1 MVPGCRVGAKALWA
15 LADPAEAEGNPE
27 ARESSCVMKQTQYYF
42 GSVNAS
48 YNAIIDCGNCSRCRQ
63 GRDRRGRTGGTGP
76 KRGLRAWPGIGPAGW
91 LPGSGLGCSGAG
103 TDATEGRGERRR
115 GGANV
120 NAPPLCA
127 ACRLFHAQRLTN
139 TNLLFVV
146 AEKPLCSQ
154 CEAGRLLQKETHC
167 ILPPP
172 LPTARPPPA
181 PRAPS
186 VPPQPP

>member
-1 MVPGCRVGAKALWA
+1 MVC
-15 LADPAEAEGNPE
+15 
-27 ARESSCVMKQTQYYF
+27 
-42 GSVNAS
+42 
-48 YNAIIDCGNCSRCRQ
+48 
-63 GRDRRGRTGGTGP
+63 RGR
-76 KRGLRAWPGIGPAGW
+76 
-91 LPGSGLGCSGAG
+91 GLGCRGAG
-103 TDATEGRGERRR
+103 TGWR
-115 GGANV
+115 GGANI
-120 NAPPLCA
+120 NAPPLCGSR
-127 ACRLFHAQRLTN
+127 RLFHAQRLTN

-181 PRAPS
+181 LRAPS

>member
-1 MVPGCRVGAKALWA
+1 MVPGCRVGTKALWV

-63 GRDRRGRTGGTGP
+63 GRERRRGTGGTGP
-76 KRGLRAWPGIGPAGW
+76 KRGQRAWPGIGPAGW
-91 LPGSGLGCSGAG
+91 LPGRAE
-103 TDATEGRGERRR
+103 AAAGRGQD
-115 GGANV
+115 GGVGRTSTPRPSAS
-120 NAPPLCA
+120 
-127 ACRLFHAQRLTN
+127 CRLFHAQRLTN

>member
-1 MVPGCRVGAKALWA
+1 
-15 LADPAEAEGNPE
+15 
-27 ARESSCVMKQTQYYF
+27 MKQTQYYF

-48 YNAIIDCGNCSRCRQ
+48 YNAIIDCGNCSRYLQ
-63 GRDRRGRTGGTGP
+63 GEGWGVVCRGR
-76 KRGLRAWPGIGPAGW
+76 
-91 LPGSGLGCSGAG
+91 
-103 TDATEGRGERRR
+103 GRG
-115 GGANV
+115 GGSRV
-120 NAPPLCA
+120 KRTSKAPPSDRPS
-127 ACRLFHAQRLTN
+127 RLFHAQRLTN

-172 LPTARPPPA
+172 SLPSAPLL

-186 VPPQPP
+186 LPHISAAASLTPHPCPADGPEQCELVQRPRYRRGPHICFDYNATVSRGSDAADICKPAPAGYRPLPCLPSP